1 MNKQFSNEKFK
12 LAFRRNIISL
22 FWKLKE
28 NSQVVNHFQ
37 NKSGRKGVIQK
48 R

>member
-12 LAFRRNIISL
+12 LALRRNIISL

-28 NSQVVNHFQ
+28 NSQVVNYFQ
-37 NKSGRKGVIQK
+37 NKSGRNGVIQK